1 MTEDPTPPRAR
12 LVLPVAALAGAL
24 SAAAFDPWNVPI
36 AMVVGVALL
45 FALARRLRNA
55 RKRLVLGTGL
65 VYGLA
70 FMGPLIWWMRAVSD
84 GAYVGLVIFESLVLA
99 VVLLVLRAAA
109 RLPAWPLW
117 TAAAWVLGE
126 WVRGTV
132 PFSGF
137 PWGRLVHTTID
148 TPFAPYVRLL
158 GMPATSFLLALL
170 AGCLVLLAVSS
181 WRTRLAAG
189 AVIAVTTL
197 VGLVLPTGVVQ
208 PHGDRVFAVVQGD
221 VPGAFLTWKRGEIF
235 QLHAQETAR
244 LAADVAQ
251 GKVAQPD
258 VVLWPE
264 NATDTDPF
272 HDQPVR
278 DQIEALS
285 SSLRAPILVGGIY
298 DGPTSETALNAGVV
312 WSADGPG
319 ERYVKRKVVVFGE
332 YVPFRHLLG
341 PLLPILDR
349 DIPRDMLPGDASGA
363 LSVVPDS
370 GRSVVLGDT
379 ICWDIAY
386 DGIVRQAVGDDAEVL
401 VVQTSNASFTG
412 TSQPEQQWK
421 ISRLRAIEIG
431 RYVLVPSTNGI
442 SGVVDADGKVVRR
455 APLHE
460 PASIVKKVPL
470 AHGSTPAQHLELPL
484 QIALVT
490 LGLAGWMLGVRRGTV
505 RPDRVEE
512 DE

>member
-1 MTEDPTPPRAR
+1 M
-12 LVLPVAALAGAL
+12 VLPVAALSGL
-24 SAAAFDPWNVPI
+24 LCAAAFDPWNVPL
-36 AMVVGVALL
+36 AMVLGVAVL
-45 FALARRLRNA
+45 FALLRRLGSA
-55 RKRLVLGTGL
+55 RKRLVLGSGF

-84 GAYVGLVIFESLVLA
+84 GAYVGLVIFEALFLA
-99 VVLLVLRAAA
+99 VILFALRATA
-109 RLPAWPLW
+109 RLRAWPLW

-126 WVRGTV
+126 WARGTF

-137 PWGRLVHTTID
+137 PWGRLVHTSID
-148 TPFAPYVRLL
+148 TPFAPFVRLV

-170 AGCLVLLAVSS
+170 AACLVLVVTAS
-181 WRTRLAAG
+181 WRTRLTAA
-189 AVIAVTTL
+189 AVVAVTTL
-197 VGLVLPTGVVQ
+197 VGLVLPTGVAQ
-208 PHGDRVFAVVQGD
+208 AQGERVFAVVQGD
-221 VPGAFLTWKRGEIF
+221 VPGEFLTWKRGEIF

-244 LAADVAQ
+244 LASDVAAGRVQ
-251 GKVAQPD
+251 QPD

-272 HDQPVR
+272 HDEPVR
-278 DQIEALS
+278 TQIEALS
-285 SSLRAPILVGGIY
+285 ASLRAPILVGGIY
-298 DGPTSETALNAGVV
+298 DGPTSKTALNAGVV

-332 YVPFRHLLG
+332 YVPFRNLLG
-341 PLLPILDR
+341 PLVPILDR
-349 DIPRDMLPGDASGA
+349 DIPRDMLPGDESGA

-370 GRSVVLGDT
+370 GRSVMLGDT

-421 ISRLRAIEIG
+421 ISRLRAIETG

-442 SGVVDADGKVVRR
+442 SGVVDADGNVVER

-460 PASIVKKVPL
+460 PATIVKKVPL

-490 LGLAGWMLGVRRGTV
+490 LGLAGWILGVRRGTV
-505 RPDRVEE
+505 RQDHAGE
-512 DE
+512 DDEA